1 MDENNLGPNSNFIPK
16 IFAGADT
23 KNKKAPKEIKDK
35 DLREA
40 AQKRDVAKVNNKI
53 TKEQPKRNVNYG
65 VTQGMNT
72 IFQKG
77 KDKVYGAID
86 LLKQKLD

>member
-1 MDENNLGPNSNFIPK
+1 MEENNLGPNSNFIPK

-23 KNKKAPKEIKDK
+23 KNKITPKEIKDK

-40 AQKRDVAKVNNKI
+40 AQKRDIAKVNNKI
-53 TKEQPKRNVNYG
+53 TKKQPKRNMSYG
-65 VTQGMNT
+65 LNPEMNT

-77 KDKVYGAID
+77 KDKVYGTID
-86 LLKQKLD
+86 LLKTKID

>member
-1 MDENNLGPNSNFIPK
+1 MEENNLGPNSNFIPK

-23 KNKKAPKEIKDK
+23 KNKITPKEIKDK

-40 AQKRDVAKVNNKI
+40 AQKRDIAKVNNKI
-53 TKEQPKRNVNYG
+53 TKKQPNRNMSYG
-65 VTQGMNT
+65 LNPEMNT

-77 KDKVYGAID
+77 KDKVYGTID
-86 LLKQKLD
+86 LLKTKKD

>member
-1 MDENNLGPNSNFIPK
+1 MEENNLGPNSNFIPK

-23 KNKKAPKEIKDK
+23 KNKITPKEIKDK

-40 AQKRDVAKVNNKI
+40 AQKRDIAKVNNKI
-53 TKEQPKRNVNYG
+53 TKKQPNRNMSYG
-65 VTQGMNT
+65 LNPEMNT

-77 KDKVYGAID
+77 KDKVYGTID
-86 LLKQKLD
+86 LLKTKID